1 MLVRDIMQ
9 TDVACC
15 NATADAC
22 AAAETL
28 WDRDCGA
35 LPVLGQSGQVIGMV
49 TDRDLC
55 MAALTQGKRLDQIPV
70 RSVMSRG
77 VYTCRVD
84 QEMAV
89 AHYLMREHKIR
100 RLPVLDRKGDL
111 VGILSLNDLAR
122 IAEDEASRAEVAK
135 TLAGVGRAR
144 EFAEAPA

>member
-1 MLVRDIMQ
+1 MLVKDIMQ
-9 TDVACC
+9 TDIACC
-15 NATADAC
+15 DATAIAC
-22 AAAETL
+22 AAAEIL

-35 LPVLGQSGQVIGMV
+35 LPVLGPNGQVIGMV

-70 RSVMSRG
+70 SSVMSRG
-77 VYTCRVD
+77 VYTCRAD

-89 AHYLMREHKIR
+89 AHYLMRQHQIR

-122 IAEDEASRAEVAK
+122 LAGDEAARAEVAR
-135 TLAGVGRAR
+135 TLAGVGQAR